1 MERRRAQ
8 VQAVGKRE
16 PLGDA
21 TKRVNAN
28 PPSRRTKGLPSTSS
42 ASSMHKLPHHES
54 LMPNAPHN
62 VRTVAIS
69 TVNDRV
75 PVSRVEAESKR
86 ESEVSTTSTNA
97 TGTGRRRKTHI
108 GPWQLGSDVGK
119 GGCGKV
125 RKVRHCL
132 TGEVAAVKIISKRVA
147 EKERAES
154 LVSLVERTKRAGGST
169 STVGTYLMPFGIERE
184 VVIMKLLVHR
194 NVVQLLDV
202 WENRD
207 EL

>member
-1 MERRRAQ
+1 
-8 VQAVGKRE
+8 
-16 PLGDA
+16 
-21 TKRVNAN
+21 
-28 PPSRRTKGLPSTSS
+28 
-42 ASSMHKLPHHES
+42 MHKLPHHES

-62 VRTVAIS
+62 VRTVANS
-69 TVNDRV
+69 TDNDRI
-75 PVSRVEAESKR
+75 PVSRVETESKR
-86 ESEVSTTSTNA
+86 ESQVSTTSTNA

-154 LVSLVERTKRAGGST
+154 LVSLVERTNRASEST

>member
-1 MERRRAQ
+1 MDSKVPYSHA
-8 VQAVGKRE
+8 ALKRE

-21 TKRVNAN
+21 TLRAN
-28 PPSRRTKGLPSTSS
+28 IHPVSHRTEGTPSSSSITSV
-42 ASSMHKLPHHES
+42 HKLPHHES
-54 LMPNAPHN
+54 LLPHAPHN
-62 VRTVAIS
+62 VRSVTTSSAKARS
-69 TVNDRV
+69 PATQNNDDL
-75 PVSRVEAESKR
+75 KR
-86 ESEVSTTSTNA
+86 DSQVSTTSTTA
-97 TGTGRRRKTHI
+97 SGGGRRRKTHI

-154 LVSLVERTKRAGGST
+154 LVSLVERSKGAGIGAE
-169 STVGTYLMPFGIERE
+169 VGVNVMPFGIERE
-184 VVIMKLLVHR
+184 VVIMKLLEHR
-194 NVVQLLDV
+194 NVVRLLDV
-202 WENRD
+202 WENRN